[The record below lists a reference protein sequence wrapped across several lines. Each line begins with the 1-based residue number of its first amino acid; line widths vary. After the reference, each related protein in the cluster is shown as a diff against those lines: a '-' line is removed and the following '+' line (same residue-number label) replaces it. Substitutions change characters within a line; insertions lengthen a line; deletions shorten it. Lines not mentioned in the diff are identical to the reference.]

1 MDRAADRDGAFTGI
15 RKPDARIQVVR
26 SDESR
31 PEVYNLILPRQ
42 DRTGWRLGR
51 VEAAAA
57 RRELIAPD
65 LCGARSI
72 HLSVVQMEV
81 GLTDNPH
88 FHVSGEKVMYVVRGR
103 GRIISG
109 EDLDETHDVGP
120 GDAVYVPPFAV
131 HAPAN
136 MGDDIFEFVM
146 ASNAP
151 LDVSVPGGRLPASSD
166 EVTSADVDE
175 AVMLKVGKAGPA
187 QARNI
192 QDRTKGAGR

>member
-1 MDRAADRDGAFTGI
+1 MDQSEVRDGGLIGI
-15 RKPDARIQVVR
+15 RKPDAQIEVVR

-31 PEVYNLILPRQ
+31 AEIYNVILPRQ
-42 DRTGWRLGR
+42 DHTGWRLGR

-57 RRELIAPD
+57 RRELIAPET
-65 LCGARSI
+65 CGARSI

-81 GLTDNPH
+81 GLQDTPH
-88 FHVSGEKVMYVVRGR
+88 FHVSGEKVMYIVRGH

-109 EDLDETHDVGP
+109 ENLNKTYEVGP

-136 MGDDIFEFVM
+136 VGDEIFEFVM

-151 LDVSVPGGRLPASSD
+151 LDVTVPGGKMPTSSD
-166 EVTSADVDE
+166 DVIRSNGEQVIVVKEGTGAPPTSKVIRSQMKGDE
-175 AVMLKVGKAGPA
+175 E
-187 QARNI
+187 
-192 QDRTKGAGR
+192 

>member
-1 MDRAADRDGAFTGI
+1 LEQSEVRDGGLIGI
-15 RKPDARIQVVR
+15 RKPDAQIEVVR

-31 PEVYNLILPRQ
+31 PEIYNVILPRQ
-42 DRTGWRLGR
+42 DHTGWRLGR

-65 LCGARSI
+65 MCGARSI
-72 HLSVVQMEV
+72 HLSVVHMEV
-81 GLTDNPH
+81 GLQDTPH
-88 FHVSGEKVMYVVRGR
+88 FHVSGEKVMYIVRGH

-109 EDLDETHDVGP
+109 EDLDETYEVGP

-136 MGDDIFEFVM
+136 VGDEIFEFVM

-151 LDVSVPGGRLPASSD
+151 LDVTVPGGKLPTSSD
-166 EVTSADVDE
+166 DVIGSDGEQVIHGEGRTGASPTSKVISKPDE
-175 AVMLKVGKAGPA
+175 
-187 QARNI
+187 
-192 QDRTKGAGR
+192 GR